1 MMIRLLVIGLVAF
14 ALSALL
20 TAAARPLARRFDVV
34 ARPRGDRWN
43 RKTIPLLGGV
53 AVGITVLVVMPG
65 VVPLSGPIVILLAAS
80 AFALGLGLLD
90 DVRPLPP
97 YTKLIAQIV
106 LAATMVA
113 AGLRLEL
120 SPYALANVALTILWI
135 VGIANAFN
143 LLDNMDGLAAGIAVI
158 TVGFRLA
165 FFLLD
170 GDAQG
175 AAAAAVLLGAVA
187 GFLVFNFPPASIF
200 MGDAG
205 SLFIGVLI
213 AGLSLG
219 AEFPYSRNVASVL
232 LVPVLILL
240 VPIFDTS
247 FVAINRTLA
256 GRPVS
261 QGGRDHLS
269 HRLVALGLSER
280 AALGVLSL
288 VAACSG
294 AVAYLSS
301 RLGLSYGVVLIAFL
315 LIATAVFAVYLS
327 QVPVYSHSQAPATVW
342 RKLREV
348 AWRNARAQQLATVTL
363 DAILI
368 GLAYH
373 TAYLLRYED
382 ALFEHEAQIVASLP
396 LVLACQLAAFAFV
409 RVHQVTWRYAGVD
422 DMLRVGK
429 AASAGLILTA
439 LALSATHGLVGYSPS
454 VFVLDWLLLIAFV
467 GASRGFFRLLVSRLR
482 PNHGELQPVLI
493 YGAGDGGVLVLRE
506 LLNNLALNRLP
517 VGFVDDDPGK
527 QHLKVQ
533 GLPVLG
539 SVDQLPELLS
549 STDATEVLIATG
561 AIPPP
566 RMAAI
571 SKICAAHGVPVV
583 RAAFSLT
590 P

>member
-1 MMIRLLVIGLVAF
+1 MTLRLVLVGLASF

-20 TAAARPLARRFDVV
+20 TVAAKPLARRLDVV

-53 AVGITVLVVMPG
+53 AVGAAVLAVAPAVVS
-65 VVPLSGPIVILLAAS
+65 LSGPIVILLVAS
-80 AFALGLGLLD
+80 AFALALGLLD

-106 LAATMVA
+106 LAAGMVS

-120 SPYALANVALTILWI
+120 SPFALANVVLTILWV

-165 FFLLD
+165 FFLVD
-170 GDAQG
+170 ADAQG
-175 AAAAAVLLGAVA
+175 AAAAMVLLGAVA
-187 GFLVFNFPPASIF
+187 GFLIFNFPPASIF

-205 SLFIGVLI
+205 SLFIGVFI

-232 LVPVLILL
+232 LIPVLILL

-315 LIATAVFAVYLS
+315 LIAIGVLAVYLS
-327 QVPVYSHSQAPATVW
+327 QVPVYPHSQAPATMW
-342 RKLREV
+342 RRLRAA
-348 AWRNARAQQLATVTL
+348 AWRNARAQQFATVAL

-373 TAYLLRYED
+373 TAYLLRYEE
-382 ALFEHEAQIVASLP
+382 ALSNHEARIVGSLP

-422 DMLRVGK
+422 DMLRVVK
-429 AASAGLILTA
+429 AVTGGVTLAV
-439 LALSATHGLVGYSPS
+439 LALWVIEGLAGYSTS
-454 VFVLDWLLLIAFV
+454 VFLLDWMLLIGFV

-482 PNHGELQPVLI
+482 PNYGELQPVLI
-493 YGAGDGGVLVLRE
+493 YGAGDGGGLVLRE
-506 LLNNLALNRLP
+506 LLTNLRLGRLP
-517 VGFVDDDPGK
+517 VGFVDADPGK
-527 QHLKVQ
+527 QRLKIQ
-533 GLPVLG
+533 GLPVVG
-539 SVDQLPELLS
+539 SGDQLAELLAA
-549 STDATEVLIATG
+549 TDATEVLVSTA
-561 AIPPP
+561 AIPEA
-566 RMAAI
+566 RLTAI
-571 SKICAAHGVPVV
+571 SKTCAAHGVPLV
-583 RAAFSLT
+583 RAAFSLMS
-590 P
+590 

>member
-1 MMIRLLVIGLVAF
+1 MTLRLLLIGLVSL

-20 TAAARPLARRFDVV
+20 TAAARPLARRLDLV

-53 AVGITVLVVMPG
+53 AVGVTVLVIAPA
-65 VVPLSGPIVILLAAS
+65 VVPLSNPIVILLAAG
-80 AFALGLGLLD
+80 AFALALGLLD
-90 DVRPLPP
+90 DARPLPP

-106 LAATMVA
+106 LAAGMVA
-113 AGLRLEL
+113 GGLRLEL
-120 SPYALANVALTILWI
+120 SPYALANVALTILWV

-175 AAAAAVLLGAVA
+175 AAAAAVFLGAVA
-187 GFLVFNFPPASIF
+187 GFLIFNFPPASIF

-205 SLFIGVLI
+205 SLFIGVFI

-219 AEFPYSRNVASVL
+219 AEFPYSRNLASVL
-232 LVPVLILL
+232 LIPVLILL
-240 VPIFDTS
+240 VPIVDTS
-247 FVAINRTLA
+247 FVAVNRTLA

-269 HRLVALGLSER
+269 HRLVALGLSESG
-280 AALGVLSL
+280 AVGVLCL

-315 LIATAVFAVYLS
+315 LITTAVLAVYLS
-327 QVPVYSHSQAPATVW
+327 QGSVYPQSQAPRTVW
-342 RKLREV
+342 RRLRE
-348 AWRNARAQQLATVTL
+348 AACRNARAQQVATVAL
-363 DAILI
+363 DAVLI

-373 TAYLLRYED
+373 TAYLLRYEEGLAD
-382 ALFEHEAQIVASLP
+382 QQARIVASLP

-409 RVHQVTWRYAGVD
+409 RVHQVAWRYVGVD
-422 DMLRVGK
+422 DMLRVAKG
-429 AASAGLILTA
+429 ATGGVALSV
-439 LALSATHGLVGYSPS
+439 LALWASEGLAGYSMS
-454 VFVLDWLLLIAFV
+454 VLVLDWMLLIGFV
-467 GASRGFFRLLVSRLR
+467 AASRGFFRLLVSRLH
-482 PNHGELQPVLI
+482 PNHGVLQPVLI

-506 LLNNLALNRLP
+506 LLSNLRHGRLP

-527 QHLKVQ
+527 QGLKIQ
-533 GLPVLG
+533 GLPVMG
-539 SVDQLPELLS
+539 AGDQLAELLLT
-549 STDATEVLIATG
+549 TDASEVLVSTT
-561 AIPPP
+561 AIPAS

-571 SKICAAHGVPVV
+571 SKICDAHGVPVV
-583 RAAFSLT
+583 RATFSLT